1 MSQALPADWAPGG
14 EVVPTDFSSKVTI
27 NVEELLFGIACQL
40 LAQVAYFLK
49 KYGEGSE
56 TRSENAKEETAVD
69 NNMEDGRT
77 EDEQME
83 EEEEESRQEESDDK
97 EEMVDEMIGDYESQ
111 QKVFRKM
118 RSTSNPSSKA

>member
-14 EVVPTDFSSKVTI
+14 EVVPTDFSSKVAI
-27 NVEELLFGIACQL
+27 HVEEPCFGLTCQL

-77 EDEQME
+77 EEEQMEEDE
-83 EEEEESRQEESDDK
+83 EEEEEGEE
-97 EEMVDEMIGDYESQ
+97 EEEEED
-111 QKVFRKM
+111 
-118 RSTSNPSSKA
+118 T